1 MRFCVHGLDSY
12 PPTPEGDI
20 VIRFANG
27 GSAPGVM
34 SCGLGQFMS
43 GVIVSMRRT
52 LLSCT
57 SLARNSLIALG
68 ITGLAAGITATTAR
82 ADELTLL
89 RQISGLFELNH
100 QEFAV
105 LTTAL
110 ALLGFTVVAAI
121 LLMRTRVRATRIETR
136 LRSDIQGLQVEA
148 DRF

>member
-1 MRFCVHGLDSY
+1 MPHFFATQFCVHGLDSY
-12 PPTPEGDI
+12 PPSPGGDI

-27 GSAPGVM
+27 GSAPGVK

-43 GVIVSMRRT
+43 GVIGSMRRT

-57 SLARNSLIALG
+57 SLARNGLIALG
-68 ITGLAAGITATTAR
+68 ITGSTALTSTAAR
-82 ADELTLL
+82 ADEVTLL
-89 RQISGLFELNH
+89 QQVAGLFELNH

-121 LLMRTRVRATRIETR
+121 LLMRTRVRATRIET
-136 LRSDIQGLQVEA
+136 
-148 DRF
+148 